1 MREPI
6 IQADQNLLL
15 NGDFSE
21 ELNHWKKGS
30 LNPGSAAVMA
40 DFHGA
45 EYINYLRAARGSSVF
60 QSFLAPKSIS
70 PHVRYCLSFL
80 YESMHTRAG
89 TLRVTVVETGLQ
101 QDIDIPA
108 PPAQAIEQ
116 KQHLLAQGQ
125 PFDLNLTPST
135 STLNLELTAGQTL
148 RVEVI
153 SPENDAWDLVSE
165 IRVARIELLLHLDL
179 PLQLQALQL
188 DEESLSPGAPLNLC
202 LGADFDSHSGGH
214 HLRFIPQDDSD
225 WLGTQ
230 ASLTIENNPQGAILA
245 LPGWE
250 IDQPLQQDW
259 QLSCPLIGDDEPYLF
274 SLQLRNQYTALPYP
288 LEVSLGHHRLAFR
301 ERLEAAYYPVLECE
315 QSVRLGVQVISWYTS
330 QPLAGRTVNWA
341 VDGQGLKAASNTDDN
356 GWAYFDYKPT
366 SEGDFTIMA
375 SADSPYY
382 QTGTVSETFAVKALA
397 TDPWKAVLA
406 VSDGVET
413 PWSEKTGY
421 PNRGADYPLRIKV
434 PAALQG
440 TSLSLAWS
448 GDSPEQLGVTISP
461 PLGEHVPVGAA
472 DPLWT
477 LTNADRFD
485 GLFSVQLSCSKLK
498 LPSPFKKMSLAR
510 NVVKIDEVREANKFP
525 IIDEEESVLLRL
537 QVLHDV
543 ALGDGDPVVSALV
556 EWVLPDGGTHQA
568 STGSGGWAS
577 LLYTPTAVGDMAVV
591 AKVKAHADAVPV
603 ERPFQVKALATSPW
617 RDQVVMWLDDV
628 VVDRKVQGVL
638 CRRGQPHTL
647 KVAAVPG
654 SEWVDK
660 EIALHWRDDD
670 PDIGLRISDLGARR
684 PLTEEGLTWTL
695 SSGAAD
701 SLSRL
706 FELKLTTDGIPER
719 ELFGR
724 LISQDLSEE
733 LFLVLDQ
740 MTVSK
745 AQQLFPCLGAV
756 HHYNLRVPG
765 LSPLVGLEALIRWAG
780 TNPEDLGGVVAP
792 DRLRNQT
799 ISDSG
804 VTWTFDF
811 SGSQHPGQFTV
822 LFGVQGFAPIG
833 SNFMRLGHHRLK
845 IESTRESAVD
855 SVVGLAPAWLWTRVI
870 SHYTQAPVEGVP
882 VRWNST
888 QSSNTDAHGWS
899 GFAFAPQEA
908 GAHTIS
914 AAVDSPYNGYEER
927 RSMNIMALA
936 SDPWESLSVR
946 FDGGTAYPWGHKT
959 AFPRRKG
966 QHRIE
971 LLAPNDNPLIGR
983 QLTLG
988 MTGTGPAELD
998 IRFESGQA
1006 LGTPVTFQG
1015 VGLAF
1020 AFAVGDV
1027 RDGSFNLQ
1035 LAAERLASLSPANA
1049 MSLGPGT
1056 QVLKFAD
1063 GAQARQVLDWNE
1075 ELIEQVTLISSISGK
1090 PMVGIEVTWI
1100 HTEFGTQ
1107 TSLTDFYGVARLR
1120 FTPRTPGASVLKA
1133 RVGDEVYSESVG
1145 LEFTLNEPRQ
1155 IKALYEPANSRQP
1168 PDTSQAHAIAEVVSA
1183 LTGQPLAGIEVWWN
1197 YEGHDLGTS
1206 LSDDQGIAR
1215 LLFAYSGEEEKTL
1228 AATVKG
1234 GLAGWNTL
1242 QILYGGERPPIPE
1255 LVEMNVAT
1263 PMVYLGDTVTANVHV
1278 QHAPISGMPVSWF
1291 YPGLPVG
1298 TSRTDGSGWATY
1310 GFTPTRHPA
1319 SGIAQIEARI
1329 NAPESKSSAMS
1340 ASVWVT
1346 TISNPLS
1353 LASLMWI
1360 NNTPVTLPTV
1370 LKLPVARN
1378 KQQAIKLTLNEGGG
1392 LSGHQFSIASTRDD
1406 IVLEPAAGV
1415 PVTIE
1420 TEFTWTMTS
1429 RAPVDTEFAIAVTA
1443 VSVEGSTGLRFVV
1456 SEPIASGDTEE

>member
-21 ELNHWKKGS
+21 DFKHWNKGPVC
-30 LNPGSAAVMA
+30 PGSAAVMT
-40 DFHGA
+40 DYHGA

-153 SPENDAWDLVSE
+153 SPENDAGDLVSE

-188 DEESLSPGAPLNLC
+188 DEESLSPGAPLHFC

-245 LPGWE
+245 QPGWE

-375 SADSPYY
+375 SAYSPYY
-382 QTGTVSETFAVKALA
+382 QAGTVSETFAVKALA

-461 PLGEHVPVGAA
+461 PLGERVPVGAA

-510 NVVKIDEVREANKFP
+510 NVVKIGEVREANKFP

-577 LLYTPTAVGDMAVV
+577 LLYTPTAVGDMEVV

-638 CRRGQPHTL
+638 CRRGQTHTL

-684 PLTEEGLTWTL
+684 PLTEGGLTWTL

-765 LSPLVGLEALIRWAG
+765 LSPLVGLEALIGWAG
-780 TNPEDLGGVVAP
+780 TNPEDLGGVIAP
-792 DRLRNQT
+792 DRLCNQI

-811 SGSQHPGQFTV
+811 SGSQHPGEFTV
-822 LFGVQGFAPIG
+822 GFGIYGFQPFG
-833 SNFMRLGHHRLK
+833 FNDMTLGHHRLK
-845 IESTRESAVD
+845 IESSRESAVD
-855 SVVGLAPAWLWTRVI
+855 PVVGLAPAWLWTRVI

-1056 QVLKFAD
+1056 QVLKFAE
-1063 GAQARQVLDWNE
+1063 GARIRQVLDWNQ
-1075 ELIEQVTLISSISGK
+1075 ELLEQVTLVSSISGR
-1090 PMVGIEVTWI
+1090 PMVGIEVTWT
-1100 HTEFGTQ
+1100 HTDLGTQ
-1107 TSLTDFYGVARLR
+1107 TSLTDFYGVARIR
-1120 FTPRTPGASVLKA
+1120 FTPRTPGASVLRA
-1133 RVGDEVYSESVG
+1133 RVGDEVYSDSVG
-1145 LEFTLNEPRQ
+1145 LDFTLNEPRK
-1155 IKALYEPANSRQP
+1155 IGTLTALEPSGYPGQKMSA
-1168 PDTSQAHAIAEVVSA
+1168 QATVVSA
-1183 LTGQPLAGIEVWWN
+1183 ISGQPLPDTEVMWEFDGIRLDSTLTDINGNATVEFI
-1197 YEGHDLGTS
+1197 
-1206 LSDDQGIAR
+1206 LSVPGER
-1215 LLFAYSGEEEKTL
+1215 LLTAI
-1228 AATVKG
+1228 VKG
-1234 GLAGWNTL
+1234 GLAGWYASSIPVLVLEDEVLLESLITDKTTL
-1242 QILYGGERPPIPE
+1242 YQGESVSAIAKVVYSRNGHAAKGLQVSWDFPQLSFLPSETDERGQARVEFKPGQFGNFDLIARVERSEVFKQQVIAVLDPLSSPEHGRIKQVIVEQSPIGPADFANIKA
-1255 LVEMNVAT
+1255 VV
-1263 PMVYLGDTVTANVHV
+1263 VHTVT
-1278 QHAPISGMPVSWF
+1278 
-1291 YPGLPVG
+1291 GLPMAGRDVQVTTNFMGVVTFKTNHEGQVEVIWRPMQAGPLHLVFTVINPGG
-1298 TSRTDGSGWATY
+1298 TISTD
-1310 GFTPTRHPA
+1310 
-1319 SGIAQIEARI
+1319 
-1329 NAPESKSSAMS
+1329 S
-1340 ASVWVT
+1340 ASVEVT
-1346 TISNPLS
+1346 
-1353 LASLMWI
+1353 
-1360 NNTPVTLPTV
+1360 
-1370 LKLPVARN
+1370 
-1378 KQQAIKLTLNEGGG
+1378 
-1392 LSGHQFSIASTRDD
+1392 
-1406 IVLEPAAGV
+1406 
-1415 PVTIE
+1415 
-1420 TEFTWTMTS
+1420 
-1429 RAPVDTEFAIAVTA
+1429 
-1443 VSVEGSTGLRFVV
+1443 
-1456 SEPIASGDTEE
+1456 